1 MRWLAVA
8 VVGLGVLA
16 LPAQAADGSGNAA
29 VTIRLLAVN
38 GTLKVVTDKVPK
50 NRPSKGDVVEERT
63 TLKNAVR
70 QFGKP
75 KGAVVGSD
83 VGRYI
88 FTSATTASIKLTVK
102 LPGGT
107 LRCTSRV
114 TATAETPLKVVGG
127 TGAFAGARG
136 TGAITPAP
144 AALKGAYNTYRLQ
157 LP

>member
-8 VVGLGVLA
+8 VAGAALLA
-16 LPAQAADGSGNAA
+16 LPAQAAESSGSAKL
-29 VTIRLLAVN
+29 TIRLLAVG
-38 GTLKVVTDKVPK
+38 GTFKIVSDKAPK
-50 NRPSKGDVVEERT
+50 GRPSKGDVVHERT
-63 TLKNAVR
+63 TLKNLVR

-83 VGRYI
+83 LAVVT
-88 FTSATTASIKLTVK
+88 FSSPSTANFVLTVK

-107 LRCTSRV
+107 LRCTSRI
-114 TATAETPLKVVGG
+114 TPAAESTLKVVGG

-136 TGAITPAP
+136 TGVVRAAP
-144 AALKGAYNTYRLQ
+144 ALKGAYNTYRLT